1 MIRKAV
7 AARRKRTVTRPVGKL
22 RLREEFRDYARLAIL
37 EAGEEV
43 LASQGLHAA
52 RMEDVAQKARV
63 AVGTIYNL
71 IGDRD
76 ALVVEIL
83 SVRHQEILKL
93 LAAKLEAV
101 RSLPFRDQA
110 QACVTA
116 MFSYFREHWRFFR
129 LVSESERGP
138 ACPHK
143 RLSQETLAGI
153 RQLYRELI
161 ARGIRQNAL
170 RPEARELYPGM
181 LMGMMKEVILQDL
194 ETQHAGPPEER
205 AAQVLDV
212 FIHGAGAS

>member
-1 MIRKAV
+1 MVRKASV
-7 AARRKRTVTRPVGKL
+7 AGRKRTAAKPVGKL

-43 LASQGLHAA
+43 LANQGLHVA
-52 RMEDVAQKARV
+52 RMEDVAQRARV

-83 SVRHQEILKL
+83 RVRHEEILAL
-93 LAAKLEAV
+93 LTAKLEAV
-101 RSLPFRDQA
+101 RGLPFREQVL
-110 QACVTA
+110 ACVLV
-116 MFSYFREHWRFFR
+116 MFAYFREHWRFFQ

-143 RLSQETLAGI
+143 RLSLETLAGI

-161 ARGIRQNAL
+161 ARGIRSSAL
-170 RPEARELYPGM
+170 RPEGRELYPAM
-181 LMGMMKEVILQDL
+181 LMGMMREVIIQDL
-194 ETQHAGPPEER
+194 ETQHVGPPEER
-205 AAQVLDV
+205 ALQILEV